1 MLLVVLRVCIGVVTL
16 RLARRAHVFCVGKAP
31 QRGRR
36 LVASGCRVVLHR
48 PAFDPAVHI
57 DPVAVDQAMSLVRVR
72 KAVEEPLFGRQAGQK
87 RQIGFSSLH
96 AVLAR
101 QVRVGRD
108 LFVVRDAVRLDDLLE
123 DLGHGLLLEDAPVG
137 AQLRARQCRF
147 HHGAVACPS
156 EAGVALLE
164 AGDHAMDV
172 SHGHIPAP
180 DREQR
185 RLIQHRAKVHRRIEA
200 RQLHAQKEGL
210 GQGFIEREFEHLEV
224 HACGGRGERK
234 THIG

>member
-1 MLLVVLRVCIGVVTL
+1 
-16 RLARRAHVFCVGKAP
+16 
-31 QRGRR
+31 
-36 LVASGCRVVLHR
+36 
-48 PAFDPAVHI
+48 
-57 DPVAVDQAMSLVRVR
+57 MSLVRVR

-96 AVLAR
+96 AILAR

-108 LFVVRDAVRLDDLLE
+108 LFVIRDAVRLDDLLE
-123 DLGHGLLLEDAPVG
+123 DLGHGLLLEDAPVR
-137 AQLRARQCRF
+137 AQLSARQRGF
-147 HHGAVACPS
+147 HHGLVARPS

-164 AGDHAMDV
+164 AGNHAMDV

-200 RQLHAQKEGL
+200 R
-210 GQGFIEREFEHLEV
+210 
-224 HACGGRGERK
+224 
-234 THIG
+234 